1 MKKHKF
7 KIEITETLQRIV
19 TVEASSVLE
28 ALNEVEKKYANE
40 EIVLDSN
47 DFVCK
52 DIHLFN
58 EKEE

>member
-1 MKKHKF
+1 MKKRKF

-19 TVEASSVLE
+19 TVEANSVLE
-28 ALNEVEKKYANE
+28 ALNKVEEQYDNE

-47 DFVCK
+47 DFICK

>member
-1 MKKHKF
+1 MKKHKY

-19 TVEASSVLE
+19 TVEANSVLE
-28 ALNEVEKKYANE
+28 ALNKVEEQYDNE

>member
-1 MKKHKF
+1 MKKRKF

-19 TVEASSVLE
+19 VVEADSVLE
-28 ALNEVEKKYANE
+28 ALNKVEEQYDNE

-47 DFVCK
+47 DFICK